1 MYLSSGVGCAMRT
14 LWFVW
19 IQTNMWYLVYDH
31 WPLLLLLLLEQKYM
45 IHTCCYDET
54 HNHRNS
60 IELNKWICLNFS
72 GLLIIFQNN
81 SIIQKSLTF
90 RLVFQLNILQVC
102 IVRCPINWI
111 QTLKMNAL
119 LDALSKT
126 VELFEI
132 RYAPILTYPST
143 YEKGNKISLD
153 FSSILLLQ
161 TPYV

>member
-1 MYLSSGVGCAMRT
+1 MYLSSGVECAMRT

-19 IQTNMWYLVYDH
+19 IQANMWWYLLYDH
-31 WPLLLLLLLEQKYM
+31 CW
-45 IHTCCYDET
+45 CCYDET

-81 SIIQKSLTF
+81 SIIQISLTF
-90 RLVFQLNILQVC
+90 GLSFQLNILQLC

-119 LDALSKT
+119 SKT
-126 VELFEI
+126 KELFEI
-132 RYAPILTYPST
+132 WYASILKNLTYPST
-143 YEKGNKISLD
+143 FEKGNKISLD

-161 TPYV
+161 TPYVPTTSRNILQ